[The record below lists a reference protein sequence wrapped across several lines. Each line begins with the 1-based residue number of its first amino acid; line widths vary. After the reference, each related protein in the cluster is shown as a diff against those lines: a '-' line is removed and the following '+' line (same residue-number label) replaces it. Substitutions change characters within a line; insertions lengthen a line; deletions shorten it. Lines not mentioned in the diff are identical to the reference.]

1 MQIPP
6 ADLTPY
12 RPPAPA
18 AGVAASGAAGNGEPA
33 VRAGVTQADA
43 TKGQDFVGA
52 PQGARSPDNS
62 PSSSTETP
70 NRDWT
75 TVRQKETAKEP
86 EEPPKEPISKQLI
99 EHIQSL
105 WRASALMVDIAEE
118 QQRKAHQDSLLGT
131 GDGNVAPV
139 VYADPTKV
147 KRTPPGSGV

>member
-6 ADLTPY
+6 ADLSPY
-12 RPPAPA
+12 RPLSPTV
-18 AGVAASGAAGNGEPA
+18 GVAAAGATEPA
-33 VRAGVTQADA
+33 VRAGITQADS

-75 TVRQKETAKEP
+75 AVRQKETAKEP

-105 WRASALMVDIAEE
+105 WRASTLMVEIAEE
-118 QQRKAHQDSLLGT
+118 QQRKAHQDVQLGT
-131 GDGNVAPV
+131 GDGSAAPV

-147 KRTPPGSGV
+147 KRTLPASEL